1 MASPNKPKDKDI
13 KVTFEDQQKINKF
26 ARNNAR
32 LQDYKEEVKNKKKE
46 LQNVEDAENE
56 LLMREDDTEPVPYQI
71 GEVFVSFTTEGAG
84 EMLEKAKAN
93 LEEEIKTIENQAEFH
108 KKILQDLK
116 VELYAKFGNEINL
129 EAEDDS

>member
-32 LQDYKEEVKNKKKE
+32 LQDYKEEVKNKK
-46 LQNVEDAENE
+46 
-56 LLMREDDTEPVPYQI
+56 I
-71 GEVFVSFTTEGAG
+71 GEVFVSFTTDGVG
-84 EMLEKAKAN
+84 EMLEKAKAT